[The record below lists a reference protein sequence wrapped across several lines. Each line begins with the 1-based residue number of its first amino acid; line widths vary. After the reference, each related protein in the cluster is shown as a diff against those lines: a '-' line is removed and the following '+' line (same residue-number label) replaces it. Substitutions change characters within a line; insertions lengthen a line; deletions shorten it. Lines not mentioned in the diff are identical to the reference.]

1 MKIKL
6 WDRIERGMEE
16 GFDAALSAVHVITE
30 KAGEGIELT
39 RLRREKA
46 RLETQA
52 TRKLAELGNAVY
64 DKISVERLDDVAE
77 KLGVKAIMMEISEN
91 EARMIDIDRSLNK
104 ELKGKKDPGAD
115 QDAEASETPEA
126 DNAKGDSFRQT

>member
-46 RLETQA
+46 RLETHV
-52 TRKLAELGNAVY
+52 TRQLAELGNAVY
-64 DKISVERLDDVAE
+64 EKISVERLDDVAE
-77 KLGVKAIMMEISEN
+77 KLGVKGIVMEIAEN

-104 ELKGKKDPGAD
+104 ELKGKKDPAGAED
-115 QDAEASETPEA
+115 GDASEPSEA
-126 DNAKGDSFRQT
+126 ESLKKAD

>member
-16 GFDAALSAVHVITE
+16 GFDAALAAVHVVTE

-46 RLETQA
+46 RLETQV
-52 TRKLAELGNAVY
+52 TRHLAELGNAVY
-64 DKISVERLDDVAE
+64 EKISVERLDDVAE
-77 KLGVKAIMMEISEN
+77 KLGVKDMMLEIAEN

-104 ELKGKKDPGAD
+104 ELKGKKNPGAD
-115 QDAEASETPEA
+115 EDAEPPETE
-126 DNAKGDSFRQT
+126 DIKTD

>member
-46 RLETQA
+46 RLETQV
-52 TRKLAELGNAVY
+52 TRQLAELGNAVY
-64 DKISVERLDDVAE
+64 DKISLERLEDVAE
-77 KLGVKAIMMEISEN
+77 KLGVKAVMMEISEN

-104 ELKGKKDPGAD
+104 ELKGKKDPGI
-115 QDAEASETPEA
+115 AEDVDASEPSETEGLKP
-126 DNAKGDSFRQT
+126 D

>member
-16 GFDAALSAVHVITE
+16 GFDAALSAVHVVTE

-46 RLETQA
+46 RLETQV
-52 TRKLAELGNAVY
+52 TRQLAELGNAVY
-64 DKISVERLDDVAE
+64 EKISVERLDDIAE
-77 KLGVKAIMMEISEN
+77 KLGVKDMMLEIAEN

-104 ELKGKKDPGAD
+104 ELKGKKDPGAGED
-115 QDAEASETPEA
+115 VEAPETEPTKAE
-126 DNAKGDSFRQT
+126 

>member
-16 GFDAALSAVHVITE
+16 GFDAALAAVHVITE

-46 RLETQA
+46 RLETQV

-64 DKISVERLDDVAE
+64 DKISMERMDDVAE
-77 KLGVKAIMMEISEN
+77 KLGVKAVMMEISEN

-104 ELKGKKDPGAD
+104 ELKDKKDPGKD
-115 QDAEASETPEA
+115 SDVSETPETEGLKA
-126 DNAKGDSFRQT
+126 D